1 MWNNLVVL
9 KIVFCKIR
17 AASIYGIVRGCEMP
31 ALTTKCE
38 QALLI
43 VLAGMWF
50 RPPDPSNQVYLFQ
63 GRLRA
68 KQFFMFALVFFSIEL
83 RASVHVSATIILIF
97 WQVQLLISSPLP
109 ISCFVFLF
117 MGHTFQQATATPGI
131 LERLWSTE
139 CILGDGLVGPG
150 MTRKNDFITWRM
162 WSPFNLKLTGWV
174 LISRKTS
181 LKIQEFQG
189 HSPKCTNLFP
199 DTGLRENFCVQ
210 SVQLWMHV
218 VSAPSMNT
226 FVKSCPATD

>member
-1 MWNNLVVL
+1 MLISMVWQPKKDIHSEALWCQSLGEATSSFLWTEVGAMWNNLVVL

-139 CILGDGLVGPG
+139 CTSWRWLSGSWNDQEERLHHL
-150 MTRKNDFITWRM
+150 KN
-162 WSPFNLKLTGWV
+162 
-174 LISRKTS
+174 
-181 LKIQEFQG
+181 
-189 HSPKCTNLFP
+189 
-199 DTGLRENFCVQ
+199 
-210 SVQLWMHV
+210 V
-218 VSAPSMNT
+218 VT
-226 FVKSCPATD
+226 F

>member
-1 MWNNLVVL
+1 MLISMVWQPKKDIHSEALWCQSLGEATSTFLWTAVGAMWNNLVVL
-9 KIVFCKIR
+9 KIAFWKIR
-17 AASIYGIVRGCEMP
+17 AACIYGIVRGCEMP

-83 RASVHVSATIILIF
+83 RTSERVSATIILIF

-139 CILGDGLVGPG
+139 CTPWRWLSGSWNDQEERLHHL
-150 MTRKNDFITWRM
+150 KN
-162 WSPFNLKLTGWV
+162 
-174 LISRKTS
+174 
-181 LKIQEFQG
+181 
-189 HSPKCTNLFP
+189 
-199 DTGLRENFCVQ
+199 
-210 SVQLWMHV
+210 V
-218 VSAPSMNT
+218 VT
-226 FVKSCPATD
+226 F

>member
-1 MWNNLVVL
+1 MLISMVWQPKKDIHSEALWCQSLGEATSTFLWTAVGAMWNNLVVL
-9 KIVFCKIR
+9 KIAFWKIR
-17 AASIYGIVRGCEMP
+17 AACIYGIVRGCEMP
-31 ALTTKCE
+31 VLTTKRE

-63 GRLRA
+63 GRLGA

-83 RASVHVSATIILIF
+83 RASERVSATIILIF

-139 CILGDGLVGPG
+139 CTSWRWLSGSWNDQEERLHHL
-150 MTRKNDFITWRM
+150 KN
-162 WSPFNLKLTGWV
+162 
-174 LISRKTS
+174 
-181 LKIQEFQG
+181 
-189 HSPKCTNLFP
+189 
-199 DTGLRENFCVQ
+199 
-210 SVQLWMHV
+210 V
-218 VSAPSMNT
+218 VT
-226 FVKSCPATD
+226 F